1 MLFMLTM
8 VFGWGKKKTIESEQ
22 TSGEKKSISISEIKP
37 VMTEIQSI
45 RVNTIIAEA
54 KTFRKKIE
62 AQLDEIQK
70 IIKELEHDDLNV
82 DDIDKHLEI
91 LVVRGK
97 KQVIDIIKKE
107 TADKLP
113 DIKSFDD
120 VKSLN
125 ELVEQLLKR
134 IGEIL
139 GRQSR
144 VIHIFAKKYAS
155 KLKEH
160 LADLNAERA
169 ELQTLLDKHSKMNED
184 IALISEKIQD
194 YNESKHLM
202 HESSTRVFDLKKSI
216 EQLNKIKET
225 TKKTISELK
234 SGNEYSKYL
243 ETQKKLDSLSSE
255 KNQIKNS
262 IDVQFTKI
270 SRPLS
275 RYEYVS
281 SLEKPQKILLGKLV
295 ANSFDVLT
303 LENKDDIIKI
313 LSSVRKGIE
322 GGSISVKDFE
332 KSLTSLDET
341 IESLDGFILQIAQ
354 YNKKKTE
361 LEKELGIFNTKE
373 LMQKENLLT
382 KTDSDRLD
390 AETKIERLE
399 KEISD
404 IKTKL
409 PQLIADIENRLQKVS
424 SVKYQV
430 TE

>member
-1 MLFMLTM
+1 MLTM
-8 VFGWGKKKTIESEQ
+8 VFGWGKKKTLESEQ
-22 TSGEKKSISISEIKP
+22 TSSEKKNISIFEIKP
-37 VMTEIQSI
+37 IIEEIQFL
-45 RVNTIIAEA
+45 RTKTIIAEA
-54 KTFRKKIE
+54 KNFRQKILV
-62 AQLDEIQK
+62 QLNEIQK
-70 IIKELEHDDLNV
+70 IIKELENDSLNV

-91 LVVRGK
+91 IVVRGK

-107 TADKLP
+107 TAEKLP
-113 DIKSFDD
+113 DIKSYDD

-134 IGEIL
+134 IGDVL

-160 LADLNAERA
+160 LAVLNSDRA
-169 ELQTLLDKHSKMNED
+169 ELQTLIDKHSKINED
-184 IALISEKIQD
+184 ITTISENIQS
-194 YNESKHLM
+194 YNESKQFLE
-202 HESSTRVFDLKKSI
+202 ESNLRVTELQKSI
-216 EQLNKIKET
+216 EQLNKTKDA

-234 SGNEYSKYL
+234 SGKEYSKYL
-243 ETQKKLDSLSSE
+243 ETQKKLASFSSE

-281 SLEKPQKILLGKLV
+281 SLEKHQKLLLEKLV
-295 ANSFDVLT
+295 ANPFDVLT
-303 LENKDDIIKI
+303 LENKDDLIII
-313 LSSVRKGIE
+313 LSSIRKGIE

-332 KSLTSLDET
+332 KSLTSIDET
-341 IESLDGFILQIAQ
+341 IEHLDSFISQITQ
-354 YNKKKTE
+354 YNKKKND
-361 LEKELGIFNTKE
+361 LEQELGGFNTKE
-373 LMQKENLLT
+373 LTQKENLLT
-382 KTDSDRLD
+382 KTDNDRLD
-390 AETKIERLE
+390 AESKIERLE
-399 KEISD
+399 KEISNL
-404 IKTKL
+404 KTKL

>member
-1 MLFMLTM
+1 M
-8 VFGWGKKKTIESEQ
+8 VFGWGKKKTIETEQPSSEN
-22 TSGEKKSISISEIKP
+22 KVISISEIKP
-37 VMTEIQSI
+37 RIDEIQSI
-45 RVNTIIAEA
+45 RTKTIIAEA
-54 KTFRKKIE
+54 KNYRQKIE
-62 AQLDEIQK
+62 VQLSEITK
-70 IIKELEHDDLNV
+70 IIKDLENDTLNV

-91 LVVRGK
+91 IVVRGK

-107 TADKLP
+107 TSEKLL

-125 ELVEQLLKR
+125 ESTEQLLKR
-134 IGEIL
+134 IGDVL

-160 LADLNAERA
+160 LAVLNSDRA
-169 ELQTLLDKHSKMNED
+169 GLQILVDKHSKMNDD
-184 IALISEKIQD
+184 IRIILEKIQS
-194 YNESKHLM
+194 YNESKNLLN
-202 HESSTRVFDLKKSI
+202 ESSNRISGLKKLI
-216 EQLNKIKET
+216 EQLDETKEAT
-225 TKKTISELK
+225 RKTISELK
-234 SGNEYSKYL
+234 SGKEYSKYL

-281 SLEKPQKILLGKLV
+281 SLEKPQKILLEKLV
-295 ANSFDVLT
+295 ANPFGVLT
-303 LENKDDIIKI
+303 LENKEDIITI
-313 LSSVRKGIE
+313 LSSIRKGIE

-332 KSLTSLDET
+332 KSLTSINET
-341 IESLDGFILQIAQ
+341 IEHLDSFISQITQ
-354 YNKKKTE
+354 YNKKKNE
-361 LEKELGIFNTKE
+361 LEQELGGFNTKE
-373 LMQKENLLT
+373 LTQKENLLT
-382 KTDSDRLD
+382 KTDNDRLD
-390 AETKIERLE
+390 AESKIERLE

-404 IKTKL
+404 IKEKL
-409 PQLIADIENRLQKVS
+409 PQLISDIENRLQKVS